1 MSEKI
6 SEPKGLSPSRRQMLQ
21 LMGAAGAASL
31 LPLRPV
37 WAARPIRIG
46 FVSPTTG
53 PLAAFAESDDFVV
66 SQVLNKVKDG
76 IDIGGVRYPVQII
89 HKDSQSNPNRAA
101 EVAGE
106 LILSDQ
112 VDLMVAGN
120 TPETVNPVADQCE
133 ANEVPCITNDCPWQP
148 YFFGRGGRP
157 GTGFD
162 WTYHF
167 FWGLEDVI
175 ATYTDMW
182 DLVPSNKVVGALWPN
197 DSDGNAWGD
206 AQHGFPPVLK
216 AKGYTLVDPGRF
228 HSFTDDFTA
237 QINAFKNAK
246 VEILTGVVVPP
257 DFTTFW
263 TQAAQ
268 QGFHPKVVTVGKA
281 LEFPGPVAALG
292 SRAEN
297 TSVEVWWSPHHP
309 FSSSLTGQSSAQ
321 LAAAYSQATGH
332 PWTMPLAFRHSLFEV
347 AIDVLRRTKAL
358 NSKAILEAITT
369 TNLKTVVGPVNWKT
383 GPVKNVSKTPL
394 VGGQWQK
401 TAGQPGLELV
411 ITSNRQAPEIPL
423 GGSMRPL
430 V

>member
-1 MSEKI
+1 MTEKT
-6 SEPKGLSPSRRQMLQ
+6 SDTKFPQPNRRQLLQ
-21 LMGAAGAASL
+21 LMGAATVGAAV
-31 LPLRPV
+31 PLHAV
-37 WAARPIRIG
+37 WAAKPIKIG

-53 PLAAFAESDDFVV
+53 PLAAFAESDDFVLA
-66 SQVLNKVKDG
+66 QIAEKVKDG
-76 IDIGGVRYPVQII
+76 IEIAGVRYPVQII

-106 LILSDQ
+106 LILSDK

-133 ANEVPCITNDCPWQP
+133 ANEIPCITNDCPWQP

-175 ATYTDMW
+175 ATYTDLW
-182 DLVPSNKVVGALWPN
+182 DLVPTNKVVGALWPN
-197 DSDGNAWGD
+197 DSDGNAWSD
-206 AQHGFPPVLK
+206 VERGFPPVLK
-216 AKGYTLVDPGRF
+216 AKGYQLVDPGRF

-237 QINAFKNAK
+237 QITAFKAAK

-268 QGFHPKVVTVGKA
+268 QGFHPKVATVGKA

-292 SRAEN
+292 DRAEN
-297 TSVEVWWSPHHP
+297 TSVEVWWSPTHP
-309 FSSSLTGQSSAQ
+309 FSSSLTGQSSKE
-321 LAAAYSQATGH
+321 LAAAYTAATKH

-347 AIDVLRRTKAL
+347 AIDVLRRTKSL
-358 NSKAILEAITT
+358 DHKAIRDAIAE
-369 TNLKTVVGPVNWKT
+369 TNLKTIVGPVNWKT

-401 TAGQPGLELV
+401 TASGLELV
-411 ITSNRQAPEIPL
+411 VTSNKQAPQIPV
-423 GGSMRPL
+423 GGAMRPL
-430 V
+430 G